1 MRLINSKT
9 KDIFG
14 FGDEVIVQV
23 IKASKEN
30 SMIDFKVLGK
40 VKKQENEEK
49 QEEQVEAKKYIL
61 KKNK

>member
-1 MRLINSKT
+1 
-9 KDIFG
+9 
-14 FGDEVIVQV
+14 
-23 IKASKEN
+23 
-30 SMIDFKVLGK
+30 MIDFKILGK

>member
-1 MRLINSKT
+1 
-9 KDIFG
+9 
-14 FGDEVIVQV
+14 
-23 IKASKEN
+23 
-30 SMIDFKVLGK
+30 MIDFKVLGK